1 MTEKAQEMALKAT
14 EIRVALGGRD
24 VLRGIDVTVA
34 AGEIVGLLGP
44 SGSGKSTFFRVV
56 AGDLSHEGTIHL
68 GGAAMAGL
76 PLHLRARKGLGY
88 MPQGASVLWDL
99 TVAENLKT
107 FASVA
112 LGASWSRE
120 TIIEKATAVGLG
132 ERLDVPVVRL
142 SGGERRRLEFARAL
156 TRSPRLIVCDEP
168 FAGVDPV
175 GASQLSALLV
185 AAAKGGAGVLLA
197 DHHVEEALAICDR
210 ALLLL
215 DGAVAVSGSPE
226 AFRADALVASRY
238 LAQRPVAATTP
249 KPPDPANAFPDP
261 ASRRA
266 GTNAS

>member
-1 MTEKAQEMALKAT
+1 MTEKTQETALRAT
-14 EIRVALGGRD
+14 EIRVTLGGRD
-24 VLRGIDVTVA
+24 ILRGIDVTVA

-56 AGDLSHEGTIHL
+56 AGDLPSTGTIHL
-68 GGAAMAGL
+68 AGAPMAKL
-76 PLHLRARKGLGY
+76 PLHERARKGLGY

-112 LGASWSRE
+112 LGASWSLE
-120 TIIEKATAVGLG
+120 TIAEKATAVGLG

-175 GASQLSALLV
+175 GAAQLSALLV
-185 AAAKGGAGVLLA
+185 AAARAGAGVLLA
-197 DHHVEEALAICDR
+197 DHHVDEALAICDR

-215 DGAVAVSGSPE
+215 DGTVAVSGTPE
-226 AFRADALVASRY
+226 EFRADPLVASRY
-238 LAQRPVAATTP
+238 LAHRPVVASTPNAPDLTTP
-249 KPPDPANAFPDP
+249 
-261 ASRRA
+261 S
-266 GTNAS
+266 

>member
-1 MTEKAQEMALKAT
+1 MTELPSENALDARAV
-14 EIRVALGGRD
+14 RVTLGGRD
-24 VLRGIDVTVA
+24 ILRGIDVTVA

-56 AGDLSHEGTIHL
+56 AGELSPHAGTVHL
-68 GGAAMAGL
+68 GGVAMGAL
-76 PLHLRARKGLGY
+76 PLHQRARKGLGY

-112 LGASWSRE
+112 LGATWDRA
-120 TIIEKATAVGLG
+120 TLAEKATAVGLG
-132 ERLDVPVVRL
+132 ARLDVPVARL

-175 GASQLSALLV
+175 GAEQLSALLV
-185 AAAKGGAGVLLA
+185 AAARAGAGVLLA
-197 DHHVEEALAICDR
+197 DHHVDEALAICDR

-215 DGAVAVSGSPE
+215 DGAIAVAGSPE
-226 AFRADALVASRY
+226 AFRADPLVASRY
-238 LAQRPVAATTP
+238 LASRASAANLTSP
-249 KPPDPANAFPDP
+249 
-261 ASRRA
+261 S
-266 GTNAS
+266 